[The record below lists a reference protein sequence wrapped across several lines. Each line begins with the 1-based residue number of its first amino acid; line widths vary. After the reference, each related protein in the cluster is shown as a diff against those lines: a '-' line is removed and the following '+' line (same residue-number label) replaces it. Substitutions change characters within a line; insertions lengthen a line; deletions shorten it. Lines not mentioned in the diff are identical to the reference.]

1 MSRPSSS
8 PTIDLVK
15 VTVGIGWPAS
25 VQLAWFCMRVP
36 VTEASL
42 ASITSDALMVQANVP
57 PEVLLVRAQVP
68 TMLGLAPAPQ
78 AARRRV
84 RAESQADEGLT
95 SIPHHGYRAGVR
107 VLPLLLRG
115 PHPPP

>member
-8 PTIDLVK
+8 PTIDLVWG
-15 VTVGIGWPAS
+15 TIGIGWPAS

-42 ASITSDALMVQANVP
+42 ASITSDALIVQANVP
-57 PEVLLVRAQVP
+57 PEVLLVRAQAP
-68 TMLGLAPAPQ
+68 TMLGLGPVPQ

-84 RAESQADEGLT
+84 IEESHADEGLT
-95 SIPHHGYRAGVR
+95 WIPHRGIGKGVR
-107 VLPLLLRG
+107 VP
-115 PHPPP
+115 